1 MIGIRR
7 EKFGRHDIETI
18 ADNDGIMWLNEKKI
32 EECLDHQNLREFT
45 LKHLSNHRNYR
56 HKLDNKS
63 RKQCNWLLTDE
74 KLAIK
79 VIMIGE
85 QYQLIKWE
93 QDYDLNNMMS
103 FKQKNN
109 QC

>member
-18 ADNDGIMWLNEKKI
+18 ADNDGIMWLNEKKKKI

-63 RKQCNWLLTDE
+63 RKQCN
-74 KLAIK
+74 
-79 VIMIGE
+79 
-85 QYQLIKWE
+85 
-93 QDYDLNNMMS
+93 
-103 FKQKNN
+103 
-109 QC
+109 